1 MKSLNVTQIEEVS
14 GGIVEGGCVIGP
26 RIPTTPKT
34 ILQEIYMK
42 ELNKVKLLDVK
53 GGLSIVYNEGTWL
66 QAIKKLMDME

>member
-1 MKSLNVTQIEEVS
+1 
-14 GGIVEGGCVIGP
+14 
-26 RIPTTPKT
+26 
-34 ILQEIYMK
+34 MK